1 MEGVSVSL
9 LDTAGVREAG
19 DLVERLGVQRS
30 RAAAQAAD
38 IVLMIFDATVRLPFL
53 HVPCDRPSGLAA
65 KPEGL
70 SSAMRLVLAHLH
82 IAHIACGVKCHI
94 M

>member
-1 MEGVSVSL
+1 MQGIPVKL

-38 IVLMIFDATVRLPFL
+38 IVLMIYDAMVGTSPLLWINPCCEHTTRAL
-53 HVPCDRPSGLAA
+53 HPLYQSPT
-65 KPEGL
+65 
-70 SSAMRLVLAHLH
+70 
-82 IAHIACGVKCHI
+82 
-94 M
+94 

>member
-1 MEGVSVSL
+1 MAAGAVMQGIPVNL

-38 IVLMIFDATVRLPFL
+38 IVLMIYDATVGTSPLLCISTCYEHPL
-53 HVPCDRPSGLAA
+53 YALQ
-65 KPEGL
+65 
-70 SSAMRLVLAHLH
+70 LH
-82 IAHIACGVKCHI
+82 INASNKRARLSLS
-94 M
+94 

>member
-1 MEGVSVSL
+1 MGGIPVKL

-38 IVLMIFDATVRLPFL
+38 IVLMIYDARVCIPLL
-53 HVPCDRPSGLAA
+53 QNS
-65 KPEGL
+65 
-70 SSAMRLVLAHLH
+70 
-82 IAHIACGVKCHI
+82 
-94 M
+94 

>member
-1 MEGVSVSL
+1 MEGIPVSL

-38 IVLMIFDATVRLPFL
+38 IVLMIYDATVPPGQYPRNESSPES
-53 HVPCDRPSGLAA
+53 PAE
-65 KPEGL
+65 PEGL
-70 SSAMRLVLAHLH
+70 LCAMLL
-82 IAHIACGVKCHI
+82 
-94 M
+94 